1 MNTHK
6 NNDSAHSSIPVEK
19 FHAINRHYIHYS
31 QDNYYFANHH
41 SRCFEVEVVQ
51 KKTKI
56 KNTAKGG
63 WLWVQF

>member
-1 MNTHK
+1 MQ
-6 NNDSAHSSIPVEK
+6 SIVIT
-19 FHAINRHYIHYS
+19 FR

>member
-1 MNTHK
+1 
-6 NNDSAHSSIPVEK
+6 VEK